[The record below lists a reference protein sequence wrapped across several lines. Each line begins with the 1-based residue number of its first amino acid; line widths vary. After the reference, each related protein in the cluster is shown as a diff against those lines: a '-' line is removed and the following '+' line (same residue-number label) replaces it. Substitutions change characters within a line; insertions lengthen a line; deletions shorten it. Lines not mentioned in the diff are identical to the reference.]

1 MSLKKGALAGD
12 ATTAVGYDK
21 KTGLTVNPGR
31 IDPMNEAFNDSRKP
45 LAAEFTVDGKALIVI
60 ANHWNSKGGD
70 TPLFGQVQPVKLASE
85 VQRQQIAEV
94 VSNFVGDVLAKNPQ
108 ANIISVGDYNDF
120 QFSKPLQMFERAGMT
135 NLIHKVP
142 KNERYTYVYQGN
154 SQVLDH
160 IFVSKSLQNG
170 AKIDIVHVNAD
181 FTEQAGRASD
191 HDPLVTQVKLK

>member
-60 ANHWNSKGGD
+60 VNHWNSKGGD

-120 QFSKPLQMFERAGMT
+120 QFSEPLQMFERAGMT

-160 IFVSKSLQNG
+160 IFVSDNLKNG